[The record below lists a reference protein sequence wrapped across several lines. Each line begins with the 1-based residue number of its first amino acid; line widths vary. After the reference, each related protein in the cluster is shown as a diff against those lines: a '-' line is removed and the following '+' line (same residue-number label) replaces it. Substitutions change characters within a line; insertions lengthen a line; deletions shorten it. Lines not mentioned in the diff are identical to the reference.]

1 MMHKSLATRESP
13 EFINLQPLE
22 INPLMSSCEIK
33 VLYLGEN
40 RNHSYITK
48 EVATDMAKTLRGAP
62 IVGYF
67 KEEKGD
73 FRDHGDRVIMDDE
86 GIKFECMT
94 KPYGFV
100 APDAKVWFQKFE
112 DTDEFGNVETREYL
126 MTTGYLWTGQ
136 YEEAKLAVEE
146 GRPQSMEL
154 DVETLDGHWSTNH
167 KTGMDFFIINDAIFS
182 KLCILGEDVEPC
194 FEGASVTAPEVSKKF
209 SLDDNFKNTLYTMMQ
224 DLKFALEGGNNMD
237 MEQNLVVEE
246 TIEEVVAENEEV
258 VESVETEE
266 TPATEFDSLNRE
278 TTPVAEVETPEVVEE
293 EIVEEETESAIEE
306 EIETVVEE
314 EITETEEI
322 VEEEVSENE
331 EVVVEEE
338 ISEEILEEN
347 DNSEQ
352 SISTENEEYVEAT
365 QSSQE
370 NFAKSDDEDKKED
383 TDEESNDEE
392 TDTDDDKDDEE
403 DDKYNKED
411 EEEKSKCSLEEKY
424 TALQAEFAELSSKY
438 EALVEFKNQ
447 VDNEKKDALIA
458 SFYMLSEEDTAE
470 VVENK
475 AKYSLDE
482 IEAKLSVI
490 CVRKKVNF
498 DLDDTSKNDNTVEE
512 ENVMTYSLS
521 NNDMSST
528 PAWITA
534 LKNTRDNRK

>member
-1 MMHKSLATRESP
+1 MMHKSLATIESP

-67 KEEKGD
+67 KEEVGD
-73 FRDHGDRVIMDDE
+73 FRDHGDRVIMDEE

-182 KLCILGEDVEPC
+182 KLCILGDDVEPC
-194 FEGASVTAPEVSKKF
+194 FEGASVTAPEVSTSFTKI
-209 SLDDNFKNTLYTMMQ
+209 DDDFKNTLYTMMQ
-224 DLKFALEGGNNMD
+224 DLKFALEGGKNMD

-246 TIEEVVAENEEV
+246 TIEEVVAENNEEV
-258 VESVETEE
+258 VETEE
-266 TPATEFDSLNRE
+266 APATEFDSLARNDE
-278 TTPVAEVETPEVVEE
+278 PVAEEAAEEVVEENPAEEEVVEE
-293 EIVEEETESAIEE
+293 ETVEEPEVEVEEVVEETIVEEENLTDD
-306 EIETVVEE
+306 
-314 EITETEEI
+314 
-322 VEEEVSENE
+322 
-331 EVVVEEE
+331 
-338 ISEEILEEN
+338 

-352 SISTENEEYVEAT
+352 SITAETEECIEAT
-365 QSSQE
+365 LSSQE
-370 NFAKSDDEDKKED
+370 NFAKSDDEEKDEDKD
-383 TDEESNDEE
+383 TDEEESNDDNN
-392 TDTDDDKDDEE
+392 DTDEDNNDKDDEDE
-403 DDKYNKED
+403 KKKY
-411 EEEKSKCSLEEKY
+411 SLLEESY
-424 TALQAEFAELSSKY
+424 NALQAEYAELNSKY

-447 VDNEKKDALIA
+447 VDNEKKDALIN
-458 SFYMLSEEDTAE
+458 SFYMLSEEDKQE
-470 VVENK
+470 VIENK
-475 AKYSLDE
+475 ANYSLDD

-521 NNDMSST
+521 GNDMAST

>member
-1 MMHKSLATRESP
+1 MMHKSLATIESP

-67 KEEKGD
+67 KEEAGD

-154 DVETLDGHWSTNH
+154 DVETLDGHWSTNN

-194 FEGASVTAPEVSKKF
+194 FEGASVTAPEVSTSFTKI
-209 SLDDNFKNTLYTMMQ
+209 DDDFKNTLYTMMQ
-224 DLKFALEGGNNMD
+224 DLKFALEGGKNMD

-246 TIEEVVAENEEV
+246 TIEEVVTENSEEV
-258 VESVETEE
+258 VETEE
-266 TPATEFDSLNRE
+266 TPATEFDSLVRNTE
-278 TTPVAEVETPEVVEE
+278 PVAEEVAETVVEENPAEEEVVEE
-293 EIVEEETESAIEE
+293 EAVEEPE
-306 EIETVVEE
+306 VKVEE
-314 EITETEEI
+314 
-322 VEEEVSENE
+322 
-331 EVVVEEE
+331 VVEEE
-338 ISEEILEEN
+338 ISEEEN
-347 DNSEQ
+347 LTDDDNSEQ
-352 SISTENEEYVEAT
+352 SITAETEECIEAT
-365 QSSQE
+365 LSSQE
-370 NFAKSDDEDKKED
+370 NFAKSDDEEKDEDKED

-392 TDTDDDKDDEE
+392 TNTDEDKDDKDDEE
-403 DDKYNKED
+403 DEKKKY
-411 EEEKSKCSLEEKY
+411 SLLEESY
-424 TALQAEFAELSSKY
+424 NTLQAEYAELNSKY

-447 VDNEKKDALIA
+447 VDNEKKDALIN
-458 SFYMLSEEDTAE
+458 SFYMLSDEDKQE
-470 VVENK
+470 VIENK
-475 AKYSLDE
+475 ANYSLDD

-512 ENVMTYSLS
+512 ENIMTYSLS
-521 NNDMSST
+521 GNDMAST